1 MDIRELIPNTLM
13 AYLGMEVVEASKE
26 RIVMTMPVDA
36 RTHQP
41 MGLLHGG
48 ASVALAESA
57 ASLGGALNVCD
68 DGKVVVGMEI
78 NANHIRP
85 LREGVVKAIAEPI
98 HRGSSTQVWQ
108 IRIVDE
114 RDRLVCISRCTLA
127 VIQNRGRMQKA
138 WPTEV

>member
-1 MDIRELIPNTLM
+1 MDIREALPNTLM
-13 AYLGMEVVEASKE
+13 AHLGMEVLEATKD
-26 RIVMTMPVDA
+26 RVVMTMPVDS

-57 ASLGGALNVCD
+57 ASLGGALNVSD
-68 DGKVVVGMEI
+68 QGKTVVGMEI
-78 NANHIRP
+78 NANHLRSM
-85 LREGVVKAIAEPI
+85 REGVVKAIAEPI
-98 HRGSSTQVWQ
+98 HRGSTTQVWQ

-127 VIQNRGRMQKA
+127 VIQNRGRMEQVT
-138 WPTEV
+138 PTEN